1 LAFHRD
7 VKREEMLK
15 KINDLCFHTQE
26 LVKQRKP
33 LKSRFE
39 IMKKPELNVH
49 VTEKEISKAKLVSL
63 KILIKLLKT
72 LSKEIKGK
80 K

>member
-1 LAFHRD
+1 
-7 VKREEMLK
+7 
-15 KINDLCFHTQE
+15 
-26 LVKQRKP
+26 
-33 LKSRFE
+33 
-39 IMKKPELNVH
+39 MKKPELNIH
-49 VTEKEISKAKLVSL
+49 VTEKEINKAKLVSL